1 MGLPAIGEIIDG
13 LFKIERKLGSGATGT
28 VFEVQLSV
36 PWTSFRAGERFCL
49 KWYAPAIFER
59 EEARIIIAR
68 RIRESMVGS
77 YLAHPNL
84 VKVHDTAAFWKDGLP
99 RYVVMSLIT
108 GETLE
113 SLTSRGPVP
122 TDLARNLL
130 LGTANGLKALHDH
143 GILHRDVKSANVM
156 RRQWRPSGVA
166 RPGRRATS
174 ERSDRYQFT
183 EFLGNSS
190 VRSTEWLFR
199 EECSTSSDVYSLGT
213 IGYQLLTGQPIFSDI
228 GLYSRLV
235 MAVRNQPI
243 EIEDSG
249 WSPERRYLGNVVR
262 RMLAKEPESR
272 PSLDVVIEC
281 LSNYRRRDAWS
292 WLERNGIFRKL
303 GSDLGSD
310 SPRQRRF
317 VQAVLELYGE
327 ETLRRLM
334 RENHTDQVV
343 SDPRLRR
350 MFYLMSTGEAVKDYL
365 STPAEEAQ
373 GVG

>member
-1 MGLPAIGEIIDG
+1 M
-13 LFKIERKLGSGATGT
+13 
-28 VFEVQLSV
+28 
-36 PWTSFRAGERFCL
+36 
-49 KWYAPAIFER
+49 
-59 EEARIIIAR
+59 
-68 RIRESMVGS
+68 
-77 YLAHPNL
+77 
-84 VKVHDTAAFWKDGLP
+84 
-99 RYVVMSLIT
+99 
-108 GETLE
+108 
-113 SLTSRGPVP
+113 P
-122 TDLARNLL
+122 TDLARDLL

-143 GILHRDVKSANVM
+143 GILHSRCEIRERNA
-156 RRQWRPSGVA
+156 RQWRPSGVA

-174 ERSDRYQFT
+174 ERSDRYQLQSFW
-183 EFLGNSS
+183 ELFG
-190 VRSTEWLFR
+190 RGAEWLFR

-235 MAVRNQPI
+235 MAVQNQPI

-350 MFYLMSTGEAVKDYL
+350 MLLLIEHGRSRERLLVDASRRAQECGLRRSSEDYDDTHYAGAVQNSRGDQIFSTKCIRANPPKRSGRRSSRWLMLHEAEFD
-365 STPAEEAQ
+365 EEFDAAMLE
-373 GVG
+373 GGGD

>member
-1 MGLPAIGEIIDG
+1 MRDSGGQAVLLD
-13 LFKIERKLGSGATGT
+13 LGVVRLQSEATVT
-28 VFEVQLSV
+28 NSQ
-36 PWTSFRAGERFCL
+36 SF
-49 KWYAPAIFER
+49 
-59 EEARIIIAR
+59 
-68 RIRESMVGS
+68 
-77 YLAHPNL
+77 
-84 VKVHDTAAFWKDGLP
+84 
-99 RYVVMSLIT
+99 
-108 GETLE
+108 
-113 SLTSRGPVP
+113 
-122 TDLARNLL
+122 
-130 LGTANGLKALHDH
+130 LGTLRFAA
-143 GILHRDVKSANVM
+143 
-156 RRQWRPSGVA
+156 P
-166 RPGRRATS
+166 
-174 ERSDRYQFT
+174 
-183 EFLGNSS
+183 
-190 VRSTEWLFR
+190 EWLFR

-365 STPAEEAQ
+365 STPAEGRKVWVEAILGAYDDTHYAGACAELEGRSDLLDEVYQ
-373 GVG
+373 SESSEEIRAQIKPMVDAARAEFDEEFDAAMLEGGGD